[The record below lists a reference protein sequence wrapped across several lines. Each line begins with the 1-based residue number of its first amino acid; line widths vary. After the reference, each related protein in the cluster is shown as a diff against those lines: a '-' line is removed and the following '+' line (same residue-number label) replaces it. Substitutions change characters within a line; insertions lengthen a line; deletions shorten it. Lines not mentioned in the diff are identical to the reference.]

1 MKIKRKTDMKEVDY
15 ITKTYYAHAGWYIDI
30 VEKSE
35 EYEAWIYCED
45 HGIKMFMFG
54 TPKDYLYEHFM
65 ENVIVNATDYAK
77 IYAKEII
84 KTEMVELVNFNIKD
98 YYE

>member
-1 MKIKRKTDMKEVDY
+1 MKEVNY
-15 ITKTYYAHAGWYIDI
+15 ITKTYYAHEGWYIDI

-45 HGIKMFMFG
+45 YGIKMFMFG
-54 TPKDYLYEHFM
+54 ITKAYSYEFFM
-65 ENVIVNATDYAK
+65 EKVIANAIDYAK
-77 IYAKEII
+77 IYAKEVI
-84 KTEMVELVNFNIKD
+84 KTEMIELVDFNIED